1 MSPGPTP
8 ALSALRTPQ
17 AKCLTV
23 GGRADGGFLQYVQL
37 LNPRN
42 SMSITNTKGLLNM
55 PGQNNCFLNSAVQVL
70 WHLDIFRR
78 SFRELCGHACM
89 EDSCIFCALK
99 ELFAQFQYSQE
110 SALPPDA
117 LRRAL
122 AETFCDQRRFQL
134 GFMDDAAEC
143 FENILM
149 RIHFHIANN
158 ESEDMCSAAHCIPH
172 QKFAMTLVEQTVC
185 HACGAT
191 SEPLPFT
198 QMVHYVPSSALC
210 SQAKLMK
217 EKNEPM
223 PNFSEL
229 LKRAG
234 GLGDLRD
241 CPSSCGAVI
250 QIRKTLMNRPE
261 IVSVGLVWDSERPTI
276 DHIMD
281 VFKTIGMSL
290 KLQDVFHSVVDSRWA
305 STATHQLVGIVT
317 YYGKH
322 YSTFFF
328 HTKLRVWIYF
338 DDAAVREI
346 GPKWEQVVEKCCKGH
361 FQPLL
366 LLYAN
371 PHGTPV
377 NTSTAPRLV
386 TVVPGHKKNING
398 QESCS
403 LNLRHEKHSRMAQ
416 HHTDGNQRR
425 ALTPNP
431 EVSSD
436 MNTNIQPRR
445 AVTPSGDLTWW
456 DENLKEQDNNTTATK
471 ASSNKDNSVTQTL
484 GSYVNE
490 AYQKLHCI
498 LRNNDHSCVPNG
510 NMTDSN
516 SSWKS
521 RLSARLSVPNCSF
534 NPLASSKT
542 SASSDE
548 NGHLTSVG
556 DILQSATKGNE
567 NAFHGPSNPT
577 LPSLDSPEHSI
588 DGTYISRQTVENI
601 LQLQKLQRQRSMN
614 MKIGNPFA
622 GQRNSSSSLESLDNV
637 FTMRDKG
644 LPSHLNLKFD
654 IPDGANV
661 ARRRDSGNWSGDRN
675 SASSS
680 STTSLDNPY
689 FYVVGNKKF
698 PAGVRNVGRPGEA
711 PFLTDP
717 GYDSFSL
724 SSSDSYPSAINNS
737 PGKLDSRLGQ
747 IPENV
752 QTAFIPYDISQL
764 QYCLKDLKNNEH
776 FPFGFKDECDKL
788 CAEADI
794 FVAKS
799 IERENVGD
807 ISMAALLSDTAA
819 ARARAAMDVP
829 YTNSQALAMA
839 KMKHSMCLIRSSN
852 LHKKLKEAE
861 VALRRKQKEVAADA
875 SRKESVTPTNNK
887 SSLDNTHNFSKDGT
901 ENGSE
906 EIAKNQKRSNSK
918 HSEDQSSN
926 DKNIEIY
933 ATLPKR
939 SLKKKG
945 ALSSFVESRTGDES
959 SEEKNSKEKQK
970 TLDENKKCALK
981 KADVNC
987 SLSDND
993 KSPKSPSNKKKS
1005 HSNKLVQSKDSDL
1018 SDYSSEWEQTKKNS
1032 LYRTYSGPT
1041 SNAKSDLSDLSSSSA
1056 QTFQEHPAKKQH
1068 RIRRKL
1074 MGGFMRRKN
1083 RSLPDLREGQDPS
1096 GETARSFDDC
1106 FFTQT
1111 PVSCRK
1117 RQENNVSFTH
1127 SEKTIPHHDGSNS
1140 VSGKYVDSKSSKNIS
1155 NRAHTPPPYKPPPA
1169 IAHSNLSTSPKK
1181 SMQHFNQDIKKPDMQ
1196 HHHPVSPPHQEI
1208 SIKQRIPHH
1217 ALLSRD
1223 PKGHRKISV
1232 PSSPHN
1238 HPEVSSGSAVWLKE
1252 LQLKQEEI
1260 NRKRKLQEERERWIS
1275 ECKSGIDGNKV
1286 GPVNKV
1292 EAVRSIGNSNQ
1303 QISAVGK
1310 ENHNTQS
1317 LPKSIQ
1323 SNAKGNAP
1331 CSDTE
1336 QQKSVRDL
1344 TSKFEKISFPPGS
1357 SDSIIEDKGNHFPSS
1372 VHPDIHLVHP
1382 IPDHKVL
1389 SVQHKE
1395 LESSKLPTSANHPYS
1410 SQSLE
1415 KSFKQPDCST
1425 KSVVTDSKDRSSCG
1439 VTVKTPYST
1448 QTTSGSVYNPHLT
1461 DAQLTNVLRIGGN
1474 RSSFRNS
1481 NTSTENSDD
1490 NLSCYPRE
1498 MYVTH
1503 EARRPD
1509 KPPDYETAIQRLELL
1524 RNDRSFSKF
1533 YANNCMNFEAILEQ
1547 AKKRRGPKKSV
1558 TFSDKVVLVACAG
1571 DEDNDFIPN
1580 PLLERVYKQHLM
1592 QKPFSEVSTCQNQ
1605 DFNQNSKTP
1614 KDLPVP
1620 ETSTIP
1626 ETKLPENSKQHIQ
1639 SPCHLCHKKTV
1650 ESPKLYCPD
1659 CAYYMSRFQ
1668 QK

>member
-78 SFRELCGHACM
+78 SFRELNGHACM

-158 ESEDMCSAAHCIPH
+158 ESEDMCSATHCIPH

-241 CPSSCGAVI
+241 CPSACGAVI

-290 KLQDVFHSVVDSRWA
+290 KLQDVFHSVVDNRWA
-305 STATHQLVGIVT
+305 ATATHQLVGIVT

-386 TVVPGHKKNING
+386 TVVPGHKKNLNG
-398 QESCS
+398 PESCS
-403 LNLRHEKHSRMAQ
+403 LSLGHDKHSRMGQ
-416 HHTDGNQRR
+416 HQTTANQRR

-456 DENLKEQDNNTTATK
+456 DENLKEHDSASTTK
-471 ASSNKDNSVTQTL
+471 SSQVKDNSTSQSF

-490 AYQKLHCI
+490 VYQKLHCV
-498 LRNNDHSCVPNG
+498 LRNPDHSFMSNANTG
-510 NMTDSN
+510 DSTL
-516 SSWKS
+516 SWKS
-521 RLSARLSVPNCSF
+521 RLAARLSVPNCSF
-534 NPLASSKT
+534 NLSKT
-542 SASSDE
+542 NSSSDD
-548 NGHLTSVG
+548 NGHLTAVG
-556 DILQSATKGNE
+556 DILQSASKTNALE
-567 NAFHGPSNPT
+567 NAFHGQTNSNLPT
-577 LPSLDSPEHSI
+577 LDSPEHSI

-614 MKIGNPFA
+614 SKIGNPIA

-637 FTMRDKG
+637 FSLRDKG
-644 LPSHLNLKFD
+644 LPSHLKFD

-698 PAGVRNVGRPGEA
+698 PAGVRNSGRPGEA
-711 PFLTDP
+711 PFLADP

-764 QYCLKDLKNNEH
+764 QYCLKDLKSNEH

-861 VALRRKQKEVAADA
+861 AALRRKQKEAAMES
-875 SRKESVTPTNNK
+875 SRKESFSVANNK
-887 SSLDNTHNFSKDGT
+887 GLLENVQNFNKEGA
-901 ENGSE
+901 
-906 EIAKNQKRSNSK
+906 EIASDDVTKNQKRS
-918 HSEDQSSN
+918 SSRPGEEQTGS

-939 SLKKKG
+939 TLKKKG
-945 ALSSFVESRTGDES
+945 ALSSFMESRIGDENS
-959 SEEKNSKEKQK
+959 DEKNSKDKSK
-970 TLDENKKCALK
+970 TLEESKKCPAK
-981 KADVNC
+981 KTDG
-987 SLSDND
+987 SMSDKDD
-993 KSPKSPSNKKKS
+993 KSPKSPNGKKKS
-1005 HSNKLVQSKDSDL
+1005 HYKVQSKDSDL

-1041 SNAKSDLSDLSSSSA
+1041 SNAKSELSDLSSGST
-1056 QTFQEHPAKKQH
+1056 QTFSDHPSKKQH

-1083 RSLPDLREGQDPS
+1083 RSLPDLREGQDPG

-1117 RQENNVSFTH
+1117 RQENVSFTRG
-1127 SEKTIPHHDGSNS
+1127 EKTVTYQDPN
-1140 VSGKYVDSKSSKNIS
+1140 DSAPAKFADNKLSKN
-1155 NRAHTPPPYKPPPA
+1155 NPARANTPPPYKPPPA
-1169 IAHSNLSTSPKK
+1169 ITHSNSLASPKK
-1181 SMQHFNQDIKKPDMQ
+1181 SIQHFNQDIIKPDIQ
-1196 HHHPVSPPHQEI
+1196 HRHSVKNSPLHQDM
-1208 SIKQRIPHH
+1208 SMKQRSHPHH
-1217 ALLSRD
+1217 ALLTRD
-1223 PKGHRKISV
+1223 PTNQRKISL
-1232 PSSPHN
+1232 PTPPHN
-1238 HPEVSSGSAVWLKE
+1238 HEIASGSAVWLKE

-1260 NRKRKLQEERERWIS
+1260 NRKRKLQEERERWIN
-1275 ECKSGIDGNKV
+1275 ECKSGIDGNIA
-1286 GPVNKV
+1286 GPINKI
-1292 EAVRSIGNSNQ
+1292 ENVRSVENHNQ
-1303 QISAVGK
+1303 QKSSVVK
-1310 ENHNTQS
+1310 ENHSTQS
-1317 LPKSIQ
+1317 LPKSV
-1323 SNAKGNAP
+1323 SSSVKVNPACP
-1331 CSDTE
+1331 ETE
-1336 QQKSVRDL
+1336 PPKSVKDL
-1344 TSKFEKISFPPGS
+1344 TSKFEKISFPPNCPESTADDRTNHLFS
-1357 SDSIIEDKGNHFPSS
+1357 SSSSSHLDSHL
-1372 VHPDIHLVHP
+1372 IHQM
-1382 IPDHKVL
+1382 IDHKTLNVQNKEMDTSRL
-1389 SVQHKE
+1389 S
-1395 LESSKLPTSANHPYS
+1395 SSTYT

-1415 KSFKQPDCST
+1415 KPLKQPEFLT
-1425 KSVVTDSKDRSSCG
+1425 KASAMDSKERSNNAN
-1439 VTVKTPYST
+1439 VAKVPYST
-1448 QTTSGSVYNPHLT
+1448 QTTSGSVYTPHLT

-1481 NTSTENSDD
+1481 NTNTENSED
-1490 NLSCYPRE
+1490 NVSSFPCD
-1498 MYVTH
+1498 MHVAH
-1503 EARRPD
+1503 ESRRPE

-1524 RNDRSFSKF
+1524 RNDRNFTKF
-1533 YANNCMNFEAILEQ
+1533 YSNNCMNFEAILEQ

-1580 PLLERVYKQHLM
+1580 PLLERVYKQHFM
-1592 QKPFSEVSTCQNQ
+1592 QKPCAEPTTCSGQEFSP
-1605 DFNQNSKTP
+1605 NSKIS
-1614 KDLPVP
+1614 KDPSVP
-1620 ETSTIP
+1620 ETPTTD
-1626 ETKLPENSKQHIQ
+1626 TKSQESAKSHVQ
-1639 SPCHLCHKKTV
+1639 SPCNLCHKKTV